1 MITML
6 YEKTLSRKI
15 VGELALSNTSIPAS
29 TVSNGAA
36 TTSDI
41 AQAADDALSR
51 NKQLRIV
58 RFTQFIW
65 RKMWRNPTEEK
76 PNQPT
81 SIGKIYNLM
90 R

>member
-15 VGELALSNTSIPAS
+15 IGELALSSTSISPPA
-29 TVSNGAA
+29 VANGAA
-36 TTSDI
+36 TSLDI
-41 AQAADDALSR
+41 APATNDVLSR
-51 NKQLRIV
+51 NKHLRIM
-58 RFTQFIW
+58 RFAHFLW
-65 RKMWRNPTEEK
+65 RKMRKNPTEEK
-76 PNQPT
+76 INQPT